1 MIKNQWQYKV
11 TKSRVKDFEKSLQE
25 FLKLPPVPEQPWL
38 RAAQREA
45 IEEEL
50 KDLRTQL
57 QEYEDLQSG
66 KAELPKL
73 DMLDKLPSL
82 LIKWRIARHLTHQEL
97 ADKLGWHYQQIQQY
111 ENTDYSSATLETM
124 HKIASALSDENQV
137 RSQI

>member
-11 TKSRVKDFEKSLQE
+11 TKTRVQGFEKSLQE
-25 FLKLPPVPEQPWL
+25 LKKLLPVPEQPWL
-38 RAAQREA
+38 RAAQKEA

-66 KAELPKL
+66 KTKLPKL
-73 DMLDKLPSL
+73 NLLDKLPSL
-82 LIKWRIARHLTHQEL
+82 LIQWRIAKHLTHQEL

-124 HKIASALSDENQV
+124 HKIASVLSDEDQPGL
-137 RSQI
+137 R